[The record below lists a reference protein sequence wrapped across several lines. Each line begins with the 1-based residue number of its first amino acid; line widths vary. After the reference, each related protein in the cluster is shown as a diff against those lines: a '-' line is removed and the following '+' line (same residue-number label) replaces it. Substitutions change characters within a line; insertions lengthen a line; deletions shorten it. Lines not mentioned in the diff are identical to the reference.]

1 MKRIILLALC
11 LAVPA
16 LAGAQDTIIF
26 KSGEVLTVEVLETG
40 EVVKYRLF
48 DDPDQHVYSAG
59 KEEISK
65 ILYHDGATDVF
76 TTGPIQPKPAREPER
91 MSIRQGFWGPGLAL
105 GERPLAG
112 GEIQSLFE
120 PLPAAQDAYQ
130 GGQAMMVFG
139 NILAYPGSFL
149 IGWELGAVIAGATI
163 DGLRMGIGLGLAV
176 GGLALAGAGYHQLEI
191 AAGLYNESL
200 QKQLDGKHEINMNIR
215 LTLTGVDA
223 TLRF

>member
-26 KSGEVLTVEVLETG
+26 KSGEVLTAEVLEAG

-48 DDPDQHVYSAG
+48 DDPDQNVYSAG

-91 MSIRQGFWGPGLAL
+91 LRIHQGFWGPGLAL

-112 GEIQSLFE
+112 GEIQSLLE
-120 PLPAAQDAYQ
+120 PLPAALDAYQ
-130 GGQAMMVFG
+130 GGQAMLVFG
-139 NILAYPGSFL
+139 YILAYPGSFL
-149 IGWELGAVIAGATI
+149 IGWELGAVMAGAEI
-163 DGLRMGIGLGLAV
+163 DVLKMGIGLGLTV
-176 GGLALAGAGYHQLEI
+176 GGIAILGAGYHQLEL
-191 AAGLYNESL
+191 ATDLYNESL
-200 QKQLDGKHEINMNIR
+200 QKQLDGKYDVDIR
-215 LTLTGVDA
+215 LTLTGVDM